1 MAGKII
7 SGILI
12 VIFLACLPF
21 LVLLDNMVKTNI
33 MVDTSRTALDNF
45 KIDIQDGIEKLAKS
59 MSKTSNKVVD
69 NLTLDI
75 EDGLEKMAKN
85 MSRTSKKVADN
96 LTLDIEDAKEKME
109 KDLNTVYKAI
119 VNNDN
124 RKNIK
129 NVSKEDLC
137 TQISSAF
144 EDINFSKFCRPKED

>member
-1 MAGKII
+1 
-7 SGILI
+7 
-12 VIFLACLPF
+12 
-21 LVLLDNMVKTNI
+21 
-33 MVDTSRTALDNF
+33 
-45 KIDIQDGIEKLAKS
+45 

-85 MSRTSKKVADN
+85 MSKTSKEVADN

-109 KDLNTVYKAI
+109 KDLNTVYKAF

-124 RKNIK
+124 RMNIK

-144 EDINFSKFCRPKED
+144 ENINFSKFCRPKED